1 MGKECGESIAQ
12 EANEWMTK
20 HPGRKSIHWHNVSM
34 FTLRKSARNGR
45 LGSLAL
51 PHGTVTT
58 PAFLPVAT
66 AGAMKGI
73 TLPDLASLGAE
84 ILLCNTYHLHL
95 NPGGKIV
102 KEAGGLHA
110 FIGWDKPIL
119 TDSGGYQVFSLKEI
133 RTITSGGVHFR
144 DHRSGARHFLG
155 PIEAIRI
162 QHALG
167 ADIIMCFDEC
177 PPSTAAHRDQ
187 LKAVDRTLKW
197 AKECKNEHER
207 IRNETIKKTK
217 KKKRIRGNIS
227 SLSSGSSSSSPLL
240 FGIVQGGLIPD
251 LRKKCAEELIAIGFD
266 GYAIGGLAVGETER
280 EMYSVLSLVCPIL
293 PKDKPRY
300 LMGVGDLRQMKEA
313 IRRGIDLFDCVAPMR
328 EARHG
333 NIWLS
338 DGTKLRIRRSEYA
351 QDHSP
356 IDPESPAPSSRTHK
370 RSYLHHL
377 LRIGERYGETIACL
391 QNMAVTLETIRS
403 IRTKIEK
410 RRS

>member
-1 MGKECGESIAQ
+1 
-12 EANEWMTK
+12 
-20 HPGRKSIHWHNVSM
+20 M

-73 TLPDLASLGAE
+73 TLSDLASLGAE

-95 NPGGKIV
+95 NPGEKIV

-119 TDSGGYQVFSLKEI
+119 TDSGGYQVFSLKAI

-144 DHRSGARHFLG
+144 DHRSGASHFLG
-155 PIEAIRI
+155 PLEAIRI

-177 PPSTAAHRDQ
+177 PPSTARRNEQ
-187 LKAVDRTLKW
+187 LKAVDRTLLW
-197 AKECKNEHER
+197 AKACKEEHRKLIQRQEG
-207 IRNETIKKTK
+207 KKAKGQKGVKST
-217 KKKRIRGNIS
+217 S
-227 SLSSGSSSSSPLL
+227 CPFALLPFCPPLL
-240 FGIVQGGLIPD
+240 FGIVQGGLEPD
-251 LRKKCAEELIAIGFD
+251 LRRKCAEELIAIGFD
-266 GYAIGGLAVGETER
+266 GYAIGGLAVGETEL

-293 PKDKPRY
+293 PENRPRY
-300 LMGVGDLRQMKEA
+300 LMGVGNLKQMEKA
-313 IRRGIDLFDCVAPMR
+313 VRHGIDMFDCVAPMR

-338 DGTKLRIRRSEYA
+338 GGTKLRIRRSEYTR
-351 QDHSP
+351 DHSP
-356 IDPESPAPSSRTHK
+356 IDPKSPAHSSRTHK

-403 IRTKIEK
+403 IRRKLELQAVSFK
-410 RRS
+410 LQAA